1 METYRTCDLPMR
13 TRIAA
18 WSELFSSRL
27 DRANLTPLDN
37 DRFTAELHLG
47 EFGPLRMA
55 RLLCSDSSI
64 HRTPAHVNQNAQRY
78 YTFAL
83 QVRGSSELA
92 QYGHSARL
100 NEGDLTLCDNAAPYV
115 HALCEQSELIL
126 LRVPAQV
133 LRRHM
138 PCPESFCALRL
149 LASEGLTPIVTSLMT
164 NLNSR
169 MGAGLPDSVQERLAH
184 QLLEIIAT
192 SYTLAFDATL
202 LPRSAQGNR
211 LARARQIIEQQLR
224 NPELGPGLI
233 ARSMK
238 VSTRYLRM
246 IFAGADEQVSSYIMR
261 RRLEESARQLVDA
274 HWQGRSICEIAFGW
288 GFNSAPHFSRSFR
301 DRFGMSPRQYRT
313 RKSGPQDRRLEQS
326 ASRA

>member
-1 METYRTCDLPMR
+1 METYRTCDLPVR

-27 DRANLTPLDN
+27 CRASLTPLDSEH
-37 DRFTAELHLG
+37 FTAELHLG
-47 EFGPLRMA
+47 EFGSLRIA
-55 RLLCSDSSI
+55 RMLCSDSSI
-64 HRTPAHVNQNAQRY
+64 HRTPAHVSHSAPRF

-92 QYGHSARL
+92 QYGHRARL
-100 NEGDLTLCDNAAPYV
+100 DAGDLTLCDNAAPYV
-115 HALCEQSELIL
+115 HALSGQSELIL

-149 LASEGLTPIVTSLMT
+149 SSSEAMTPIVASLMT
-164 NLNSR
+164 NLTSR
-169 MGAGLPDSVQERLAH
+169 MGTGLPDPVQERLAQ

-202 LPRSAQGNR
+202 APRSAQGNR

-224 NPELGPGLI
+224 NPDLGPGLI

-246 IFAGADEQVSSYIMR
+246 IFAGADEQVSTYIMR

-301 DRFGMSPRQYRT
+301 DRFGMSPREYRA
-313 RKSGPQDRRLEQS
+313 RQAGLPGGGNS
-326 ASRA
+326 AQAA